1 MLRSIVLLAAVS
13 ASAYGGVL
21 PNATPKGLSGSAWS
35 SIRAEYQRHR
45 QAVFPED
52 GGHRARNYGQQWV
65 TRFDGR
71 GFDVTPDAGGWR
83 WGLELRSYGFP
94 GQQRAVQH
102 ARAHAD
108 VEKLSYHWDSV
119 MTEWFVNGSR
129 GLEHGFTLAS
139 RPGVSAAAL
148 TLHLAVRGT
157 LTPRV
162 SPDGRRV
169 SFLDAH
175 GAPALNYAG
184 LKVTDA
190 AGRELAARFIREPG
204 GLRLEVEERNAR
216 YPITIDPI
224 AQQAYLKPAAV
235 GISQAGD
242 WFGYSVAVSGN
253 TVVVGA
259 PQEDSSSL
267 GVNSTPNELAA
278 GSAGAAYVFSQ
289 SGGVWTQQAYLKP
302 AAVGPGGQAGDHF
315 GCFGSHQRGH
325 RGGRGDRGRQRLNG
339 SQQHAH

>member
-1 MLRSIVLLAAVS
+1 M
-13 ASAYGGVL
+13 
-21 PNATPKGLSGSAWS
+21 
-35 SIRAEYQRHR
+35 
-45 QAVFPED
+45 
-52 GGHRARNYGQQWV
+52 

-94 GQQRAVQH
+94 GQEHGVKH
-102 ARAHAD
+102 ARANAD
-108 VEKLSYHWDSV
+108 VEKLSYQWDSL

-139 RPGVSAAAL
+139 RPGKSAAAL

-169 SFLDAH
+169 SFLDDR

-190 AGRELAARFIREPG
+190 QGRELAARFTREPD
-204 GLRLEVEERNAR
+204 GLRLEVEERSAR

-235 GISQAGD
+235 GTSQAGD
-242 WFGYSVAVSGN
+242 WFGYSVAVSGD

-267 GVNSTPNELAA
+267 GINSTPNELAA
-278 GSAGAAYVFSQ
+278 GSSGAAYVFTQ
-289 SGGVWTQQAYLKP
+289 SGGVWSQQAYLKP
-302 AAVGPGGQAGDHF
+302 AAVGPSRTSRRPLWLV
-315 GCFGSHQRGH
+315 GSRKRGH
-325 RGGRGDRGRQRLNG
+325 RGGGGTRGRQLHG
-339 SQQHAH
+339 GGQQHAP